1 MFACYLFKKCVY
13 ILVKAKRQEV
23 ESLNEKHLITKLKK
37 RSQKA
42 LDQLI
47 SSYSAYV
54 YTIARNILGGAF
66 TAEDAEEITSDVFSV
81 SGRPPTALTRSG
93 AFHLI
98 LQPAHETVP

>member
-66 TAEDAEEITSDVFSV
+66 TAEDAGGDNIRCVFPYLAD
-81 SGRPPTALTRSG
+81 RR
-93 AFHLI
+93 
-98 LQPAHETVP
+98 QP

>member
-1 MFACYLFKKCVY
+1 M
-13 ILVKAKRQEV
+13 
-23 ESLNEKHLITKLKK
+23 NEKHLITKLKK

-66 TAEDAEEITSDVFSV
+66 TAEDAEALIEKLQASCPDVEIELQV

>member
-1 MFACYLFKKCVY
+1 M
-13 ILVKAKRQEV
+13 
-23 ESLNEKHLITKLKK
+23 NEKHLITKLKK

-66 TAEDAEEITSDVFSV
+66 TAEDAEEITSDCVFPL
-81 SGRPPTALTRSG
+81 SGRPLTVLMRAA
-93 AFHLI
+93 AFHRI
-98 LQPAHETVP
+98 LQPAHETVL